1 MFELGTNPKPHAVFH
16 ASGFRDVARSH
27 ASAWERCV
35 KLLEDAFALLPGER
49 AILTEAILA
58 SFGSP
63 SCRDVDALWA
73 REPQKG
79 SMPMSAARCARFLLE
94 SFLTTVLADHET
106 IENRTNVEK
115 RRDAKNIS
123 NTGR

>member
-1 MFELGTNPKPHAVFH
+1 MLESGTNPQPHAVFH

-27 ASAWERCV
+27 ASVWERCV
-35 KLLEDAFALLPGER
+35 KLLEDAFALLPGEC
-49 AILTEAILA
+49 AILAEAILA

-79 SMPMSAARCARFLLE
+79 SMPMSVARCIRFLVE
-94 SFLTTVLADHET
+94 RSSTVLTKNET
-106 IENRTNVEK
+106 IDNRTNMEK
-115 RRDAKNIS
+115 RA
-123 NTGR
+123 